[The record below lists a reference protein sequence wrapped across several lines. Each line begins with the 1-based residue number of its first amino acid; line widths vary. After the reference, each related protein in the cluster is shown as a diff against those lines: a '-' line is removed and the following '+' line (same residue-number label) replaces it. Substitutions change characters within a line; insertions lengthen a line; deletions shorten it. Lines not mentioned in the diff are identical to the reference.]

1 MKYITLLFCLVL
13 SISSATALELADFTR
28 HMQNEQAKIS
38 PDGKHIAIR
47 TLHEGEY
54 VLAFVRT
61 DDKKM
66 TFTFKMSGK
75 QQVGDYHWVNNER
88 VVIEVL
94 STYGVLGQ
102 TYNTGRLFAINYDG
116 RRPKAIFGMNQAVTE
131 GKITRRKKV
140 GNGWASLLSLYDK
153 SDKEIIISIQPWK
166 SRYLEPSPA
175 DVIKLNVYNGNQK
188 KIMRSPGRGNDILLD
203 HNDVV
208 RFATGIEGYDESRV
222 YYREPKGEWQDFVTD
237 IEADETIIRGFSADN
252 NKVYFTAYNDGDTG
266 TLYAY
271 DLKHKTANK
280 IYKNDFVIP
289 TYFLSNYQNVPY
301 GIRIDEDYSNYIIF
315 DNEVEHAKLHQNL
328 YKAFK
333 GDSVDI
339 ASSTKDGENLIV
351 YVRGDRNPGAYYLY
365 NTNKN
370 QARFLFNR
378 ADWLKKENLAVV
390 EPFKFNTRDGLT
402 LNGYL
407 TLPNGK
413 EVKNLPLVV
422 MPHGGPRARDY
433 WGYDFRSQYLAA
445 KGYAVLKVNFR
456 GSAGF
461 GDKIMHLGDKHWG
474 SDVQYDIIDATKWA
488 IKSGIADANRICIS
502 GGSFGAYSALQSSSI
517 EPDMFKCTIGSS
529 GVYDLKMMHSK
540 GDIPGGLYGS
550 TYLNEAVGQ
559 SPEILQNQSPVNLV
573 SQLKAPVLLIHGS
586 ADVRTPIEQAEAL
599 EEKLIEHNIPYE
611 KLYID
616 NEYHGFIVEE
626 NRLKAAETIV
636 NFLDK
641 HIGS

>member
-1 MKYITLLFCLVL
+1 MKYISIFFCFLL
-13 SISSATALELADFTR
+13 SISSASALELSDFTR

-47 TLHEGEY
+47 TLHEGKY
-54 VLAFVRT
+54 ILAFVRT
-61 DDKKM
+61 DDKKL

-75 QQVGDYHWVNNER
+75 QQVGNYRWVNNER
-88 VVIEVL
+88 VVIDVL
-94 STYGVLGQ
+94 STYGALGQ
-102 TYNTGRLFAINYDG
+102 TYDTGRLFAINYDG
-116 RRPKAIFGMNQAVTE
+116 SRPKAIFGTSQGVSE
-131 GKITRRKKV
+131 GKITRKKKV
-140 GNGWASLLSLYDK
+140 GNGWASVLSLYEK
-153 SDKEIIISIQPWK
+153 NDKEIIISIQPWK
-166 SRYLEPSPA
+166 RRHLEPSPA
-175 DVIKLNVYNGNQK
+175 EVIKLNVYNGHQK
-188 KIMRSPGRGNDILLD
+188 KIMRSPGRGNNILLD
-203 HNDVV
+203 HNDEV
-208 RFATGIEGYDESRV
+208 RFATGIEGYGETRL
-222 YYREPKGEWQDFVTD
+222 YYREPKGEWQDFDTG
-237 IEADETIIRGFSADN
+237 IKADETIVQGFSADN
-252 NKVYFTAYNDGDTG
+252 KNVYFIAYKDGDTG
-266 TLYAY
+266 TLYSFNLETKKAS
-271 DLKHKTANK
+271 K
-280 IYKNDFVIP
+280 IYNNEFVVP
-289 TYFLSNYQNVPY
+289 TYVLTNYKNVPY
-301 GIRIDEDYSNYIIF
+301 GIRIDEDYSNYLIF
-315 DNEVEHAKLHQNL
+315 NKKVEHAKLHQDL

-351 YVRGDRNPGAYYLY
+351 FVRGDRNPGAYYLY
-365 NTNKN
+365 NTDKN

-378 ADWLKKENLAVV
+378 ADWLKKEDLAVV
-390 EPFKFNTRDGLT
+390 EPFKFKTRDGIT

-413 EVKNLPLVV
+413 EVKDLPLVV

-433 WGYDFRSQYLAA
+433 WSYDFRSQYLAA

-456 GSAGF
+456 GSNGF
-461 GDKIMHLGDKHWG
+461 GDKIMHMGDKHWG
-474 SDVQYDIIDATKWA
+474 TKVQYDIIDATKWA
-488 IKSGIADANRICIS
+488 IKSGIADADRVCIS
-502 GGSFGAYSALQSSSI
+502 GGSFGAYSALQSSAI

-540 GDIPGGLYGS
+540 GDIPGGLYGP

-559 SPEILQNQSPVNLV
+559 SPEVLKNQSPVNLV

-599 EEKLIEHNIPYE
+599 EDKLNEHNHPYE

-626 NRLKAAETIV
+626 NRLKAAEAIV